1 MGIFGFLKGEKV
13 LYYPGCLT
21 KGVLKQ
27 ELENYK
33 EIFNK
38 LKIDFV
44 MLPDEENCCG
54 LPVMNAGY
62 RKDAVKLA
70 KKNLKLFREKGIQK
84 IVTNCPSCFHMFGS
98 VYPKLVRDWNIP
110 VEHAT
115 VTVLRALKKKG
126 WKYHGY
132 DEDREIVAY
141 HDPCHLGRYSGVY
154 DEPREVVEILGDV
167 AGHFYVLFLV
177 LAYWDD
183 VWLVEQDVC
192 CLTRRELLDAVVH
205 RLVDVHL
212 DDLRLGRVRVGVG
225 RILDHLDAVPLHR
238 LAKGFGESVAV
249 DGAVLHLAFERAPTG
264 EVGRGVAHERLG
276 GDEVDL
282 GPAAGLVE
290 RRVGAEPD
298 AEPDGLRL
306 VAQLAQVDDDLIVP
320 EVVGQ
325 RHQNSLDSAPGGNPP
340 LSCSLNRSIVRTA
353 SRQA

>member
-154 DEPREVVEILGDV
+154 DEPREVVEILG
-167 AGHFYVLFLV
+167 
-177 LAYWDD
+177 
-183 VWLVEQDVC
+183 
-192 CLTRRELLDAVVH
+192 
-205 RLVDVHL
+205 
-212 DDLRLGRVRVGVG
+212 G
-225 RILDHLDAVPLHR
+225 RIMESRFSREKALCCGGGGGVRANFEN
-238 LAKGFGESVAV
+238 LAKGVSNERVKSFSEDVGKIISPCGLCYANLKSSSDKSVEFSSF
-249 DGAVLHLAFERAPTG
+249 VLGKL
-264 EVGRGVAHERLG
+264 RGMKR
-276 GDEVDL
+276 
-282 GPAAGLVE
+282 
-290 RRVGAEPD
+290 
-298 AEPDGLRL
+298 
-306 VAQLAQVDDDLIVP
+306 
-320 EVVGQ
+320 
-325 RHQNSLDSAPGGNPP
+325 
-340 LSCSLNRSIVRTA
+340 
-353 SRQA
+353 